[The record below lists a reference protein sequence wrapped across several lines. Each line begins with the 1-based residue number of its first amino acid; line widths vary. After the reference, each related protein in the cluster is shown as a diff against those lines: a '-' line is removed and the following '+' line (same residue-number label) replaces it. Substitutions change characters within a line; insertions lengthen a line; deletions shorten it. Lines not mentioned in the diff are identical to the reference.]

1 MPVPRRRTMNSARP
15 NLSQP
20 NCTTGVSISPSCCRN
35 WLRAAWLKCRS
46 KRGRSSAVPCCK
58 MAWSMN
64 CCCMSRRCCSATRRG
79 RCSLCPRSPP
89 CLTRGAGRSSIGACS
104 ATTNEFYIGSKMFSG
119 IVQSV
124 GSVAQIERRGGDVR
138 LTIVARDFALDEVKL
153 GDSIAVAGVCLTVVK
168 IDAAQLA
175 FDVSVETLNCTTLG
189 ALRPGAGVNLEKALR
204 LADRLDGHLVSGHV
218 DGVGRVVAIESE
230 ARSQRWTFEAPP
242 ALAKYIATKGSIAI
256 DGTSL
261 TVNEVDGARFGV
273 NLIPHTIAVTTF
285 QDRRVGDAVNLEV
298 DMIAR
303 YVERLLRG

>member
-1 MPVPRRRTMNSARP
+1 
-15 NLSQP
+15 
-20 NCTTGVSISPSCCRN
+20 
-35 WLRAAWLKCRS
+35 
-46 KRGRSSAVPCCK
+46 
-58 MAWSMN
+58 
-64 CCCMSRRCCSATRRG
+64 
-79 RCSLCPRSPP
+79 
-89 CLTRGAGRSSIGACS
+89 
-104 ATTNEFYIGSKMFSG
+104 MFSG

-153 GDSIAVAGVCLTVVK
+153 GDSIAVAGVCLTVVE
-168 IDAAQLA
+168 IDAAQFA
-175 FDVSVETLNCTTLG
+175 FDISVETLNRTTLG